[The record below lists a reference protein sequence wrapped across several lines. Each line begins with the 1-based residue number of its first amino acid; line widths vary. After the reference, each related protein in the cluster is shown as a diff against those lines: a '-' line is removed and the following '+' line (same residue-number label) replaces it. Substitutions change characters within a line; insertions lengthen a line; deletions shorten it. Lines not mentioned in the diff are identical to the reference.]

1 MKRRTLMKTTAGAVL
16 AAGLAAGLMASSAF
30 AQDTIKIGASG
41 PKTGPLA
48 GGGAVTYWPAIQLWV
63 HDVNERGGI
72 DVGGTKMKVELIEYD
87 DKTSNEEAI
96 KNYQRL
102 MTVDKVDFVIPP
114 YGTGINLAVAP
125 LIAKNGYPHIAVTAV
140 ADGLEAFVERWPNT
154 FWTLGTS
161 EGMANGIV
169 DLLKKMKDEGTI
181 NNKLA
186 LVSVADAFGIEMSKT
201 AKPAFEAAGFDI
213 VYETSYPLTQ
223 QDFAPI
229 ISAAKNAEPDS
240 FVAFSYPGDTF
251 GLTQQATIADL
262 PVKAYYTGVATAFP
276 GFAKANGAA
285 AEGVLGTGGV
295 NADAPAIQ
303 DFIKRQKEVTD
314 VEPDYWASPV
324 QYASLQVLEQAI
336 TSAGSL
342 DKQAVIDAIGSGTFD
357 TIMGEW
363 KFEGN
368 IIRQFWT
375 VGQWQDGHFKG
386 VASTGLDGE
395 AATVLKQGWK

>member
-1 MKRRTLMKTTAGAVL
+1 MERRTLLRTIAAATIASAMMVGGAY
-16 AAGLAAGLMASSAF
+16 
-30 AQDTIKIGASG
+30 AQETIKIGASG

-72 DVGGTKMKVELIEYD
+72 DVGGKKMKVELIEYD

-125 LIAKNGYPHIAVTAV
+125 LIARNGYPHIAVTAV
-140 ADGLEAFVERWPNT
+140 ADGLEEFVKRWPNT

-161 EGMANGIV
+161 QGMANGVV
-169 DLLKKMKDEGTI
+169 DLLKKLKDDGTI
-181 NNKLA
+181 NGKLA

-201 AKPAFEAAGFDI
+201 AKPAFEAAGFEI
-213 VYETSYPLTQ
+213 VYESSYPLTQ

-229 ISAAKNAEPDS
+229 ISAAKNAGPDS

-276 GFAKANGAA
+276 AFAGANGAA
-285 AEGVLGTGGV
+285 AEGVLGIGGV
-295 NADAPAIQ
+295 NADDPKIQ
-303 DFIKRQKEVTD
+303 DFIKRQKEVTG

-324 QYASLQVLEQAI
+324 QYASLEVLEQAI
-336 TSAGSL
+336 TAAGSL
-342 DKQAVIDAIGSGTFD
+342 DKGAVIKAIGEGSFD
-357 TIMGEW
+357 TIMGPW
-363 KFEGN
+363 KFENN
-368 IIRQFWT
+368 IITKFWT
-375 VGQWQDGHFKG
+375 VGQWQGGHFKG
-386 VASTGLDGE
+386 VASTGLDG
-395 AATVLKQGWK
+395 AVAPVLKKGWK